1 MLLMDMGEILRLVCW
16 YPFAAVLLQTIFG
29 NHLQSVRVPPQ
40 GNTHPCTALVILD
53 NPPDLAVDA
62 IDFPDKLFFTEI
74 SWNFLYAFRNTIDF
88 PL

>member
-16 YPFAAVLLQTIFG
+16 YPSAAVLLQTIFG

-62 IDFPDKLFFTEI
+62 IDFTEI